1 MGDYFHL
8 LLCMNDYIMIRPE
21 YDVEKMDLVGKK
33 VVCRCDFNV
42 PMKNGVIMDDFRIRS
57 AIPTIQTILS
67 KKPKYVM
74 LTSHFGR
81 PIPNCDNRK
90 YSLQFLVPVLESFL
104 NVRVHFLP
112 QGIHESTLETLENLE
127 STIYLLENVRFHTEE
142 TTYGT
147 LDASNPVVSLYKQFG
162 DVFICDAFGCVH
174 RNHMSIT
181 CGKHFQKSYGYGHL
195 IKKEMDALGMLT
207 NSKDKKILCIIGGN
221 KIEDKLPIIESLK
234 IVPQSTIF
242 IAGGLA
248 KKYKGTGSN
257 VVVMKD
263 GYGNTEVNMIS
274 HAIPDIFNSEYNA
287 YDIGENSLQ
296 HIIDVVSQHDVIF
309 WNGTLGIIEHEIYK
323 AGTVTLMK
331 HLCKQDKQV
340 IIGGGETASMVP
352 VDTSLEHVYVSTGG
366 GALLEYIENR
376 ILHGTNIVGLEIYE

>member
-1 MGDYFHL
+1 
-8 LLCMNDYIMIRPE
+8 MICPE
-21 YDVEKMDLVGKK
+21 YEVDQMDLEGKR

-42 PMKNGVIMDDFRIRS
+42 PMKNGAIMDDFRIRS
-57 AIPTIQTILS
+57 AIPTIQTIIS

-90 YSLQFLVPVLESFL
+90 YSLQFLVPVLEHYL
-104 NVRVHFLP
+104 NTSIQFLP
-112 QGIHESTLETLENLE
+112 HGIHKSTLEMLETME
-127 STIYLLENVRFHTEE
+127 TTIYLLENVRFHTEE

-147 LDASNPVVSLYKQFG
+147 LDASNPVVSLYKEFG

-195 IKKEMDALGMLT
+195 IKKEMDALGMLINGT
-207 NSKDKKILCIIGGN
+207 NKKILCIIGGN

-234 IVPQSTIF
+234 TVPHSTIF

-257 VVVMKD
+257 VIVMKD
-263 GYGNTEVNMIS
+263 GYGNTEVNTIS
-274 HAIPDIFNSEYNA
+274 HAIPDIFKSEYHA

-296 HIIDVVSQHDVIF
+296 QLMELVSQNDVIF

-323 AGTVTLMK
+323 AGTVTLME
-331 HLCKQDKQV
+331 HLCKCNDKLL

-352 VDTSLEHVYVSTGG
+352 ADSSLGHVYVSTGG

-376 ILHGTNIVGLEIYE
+376 ILHAKNIVGLEIYE

>member
-1 MGDYFHL
+1 MGDYFYL
-8 LLCMNDYIMIRPE
+8 LLCRIHYMIRSE
-21 YDVEKMDLVGKK
+21 YDVEQMDLEGKK

-57 AIPTIQTILS
+57 AIPTIQTILL

-90 YSLQFLVPVLESFL
+90 YSLQFLVPVLERYL
-104 NVRVHFLP
+104 NAPVQFLP
-112 QGIHESTLETLENLE
+112 HGIHESTLEQIKSMET
-127 STIYLLENVRFHTEE
+127 TIYLLENVRFHVEE
-142 TTYGT
+142 TMYGT
-147 LDASNPVVSLYKQFG
+147 LDASNPVVSLYKEFG

-195 IKKEMDALGMLT
+195 IKKEMHALHMLT
-207 NSKDKKILCIIGGN
+207 NATNKKILCIIGGN

-234 IVPQSTIF
+234 TVPQSTIF

-263 GYGNTEVNMIS
+263 GCGNTEVNMIS
-274 HAIPDIFNSEYNA
+274 HAIPDIFNSEYHA

-296 HIIDVVSQHDVIF
+296 QLLNLVSQHDVIF

-331 HLCKQDKQV
+331 HLCECTDKLL

-352 VDTSLEHVYVSTGG
+352 ANTSLEHVYVSTGG

-376 ILHGTNIVGLEIYE
+376 ILHGKNIVGLEIYE